1 MAKKHTLFSEKTN
14 EEIVSPDHA
23 VRYLA
28 KEKQAFEM
36 FVNSKLELLDEDATE
51 EEVQAVIQKAIDY
64 WKE

>member
-14 EEIVSPDHA
+14 EEIVSSNHA